1 MIILSNLAEE
11 LLSVLINLQNAE
23 LNTHLE
29 ISNSIVKSQM
39 KDLFKAYFGLKWF
52 LMSVKECLQR
62 LG

>member
-1 MIILSNLAEE
+1 MIILSNLDEE
-11 LLSVLINLQNAE
+11 LLSVLIDLQNAE
-23 LNTHLE
+23 LNTHHE